1 MQGVLK
7 VLIAAVTAGLA
18 VLTFLALV
26 ETNLW
31 WVRMTDFPRLQYAIA
46 LVVLLIVLV
55 IARFMGPKTR
65 LALAAV
71 AIASLVYCG
80 VKIGPYFFG
89 DRQVSASCDAEDR
102 LSVMVAN
109 VKLENRH
116 AAELLQLVRE
126 REPDML
132 LAMETNEWWDDRLA
146 ELSDRMPYHAE
157 KITGGYFGMHLFSAL
172 PLSETRIVF
181 PLERDTPSI
190 LTTVQLRSGEEVRFI
205 GLHPRPPHP
214 SQPSTGRDGELMWA
228 ALDVRSSKNPA
239 ILAGDFN
246 AVPWERSI
254 ERMQRIGK
262 LIDPREVEGFLP
274 TYDAQSWWMSWP
286 LDQVLHQEGLSISS
300 MSVLPS
306 FGSDHYPIEVVL
318 CDRASDREP
327 PALRPDDLSEA
338 ETTVEAALEIES
350 DQR

>member
-1 MQGVLK
+1 MQGFLK
-7 VLIAAVTAGLA
+7 GLVVAVTACLVA
-18 VLTFLALV
+18 VTFVAFA

-46 LVVLLIVLV
+46 LVVLLIVLLF
-55 IARFMGPKTR
+55 ARFIGPKTR
-65 LALAAV
+65 LALGAVTLAAL
-71 AIASLVYCG
+71 AYCG
-80 VKIGPYFFG
+80 IKIGPYFFG
-89 DRQVSASCDAEDR
+89 DRQVSVSCEADHR

-116 AAELLQLVRE
+116 AAELLQLVGE

-132 LAMETNEWWDDRLA
+132 LALETNEWWDERLG

-157 KITGGYFGMHLFSAL
+157 KITGSYFGMHLFSAL

-214 SQPSTGRDGELMWA
+214 SQPSTGRDGQLMWA
-228 ALDVRSSKNPA
+228 ALDARSSKNPV

-318 CDRASDREP
+318 CDQASDRQA
-327 PALRPDDLSEA
+327 PALRSDDLAEA
-338 ETTVEAALEIES
+338 ETTLEAARNSRS